1 MQNKCFFCGERVKI
15 PNLPINGKV
24 LCEKCAIKLID
35 LTSVD
40 EKNDLEKDNENLLN
54 EIPTP
59 SQIKKELDRYIIGQ
73 EYAKKI
79 VSVGV
84 YNHYKRVKYSTSE
97 ILEKSNILLYGPTGV
112 GKTLIAVTLAKIL
125 QVTFSI
131 SDATSLS
138 EAVYFVDYVENIL
151 LRLIIAA
158 NGDKKKAEIGIVYI
172 DEIDKIGNK
181 NADNPSITR
190 DVSGEGVQ
198 QALLK
203 ILEGTVAN
211 IPPQGGRKHPEQKYT
226 QLNTKNILFIAGGA
240 FNGLEDIIMRRTGK
254 KNIGF
259 NGNNEDKTRE
269 MFKKA
274 RPRDFVHYGLIPE
287 FVGRLHVFAPLSELK
302 KDELK
307 RILIE
312 PENAIIKQYKE
323 LLKIDGVELNFK
335 DDCIDFIAEE
345 AIKMKTGARGLRTL
359 LENYM
364 NDLMFGLPDNKK
376 IRKVTINR
384 KSFEKGHKPV
394 IEEE

>member
-15 PNLPINGKV
+15 PNLPINDKV
-24 LCEKCAIKLID
+24 LCEKCTIKLID
-35 LTSVD
+35 LTAVD
-40 EKNDLEKDNENLLN
+40 EKNDLEKDNENLLSD
-54 EIPTP
+54 IPTP
-59 SQIKKELDRYIIGQ
+59 SQMKKELDRYIIGQ
-73 EYAKKI
+73 DYAKKI

-125 QVTFSI
+125 HVPFSI
-131 SDATSLS
+131 SDATSLT
-138 EAVYFVDYVENIL
+138 EAGYVGEDVENIL

-158 NGDKKKAEIGIVYI
+158 NGDKRKAEMGIVYI

-226 QLNTKNILFIAGGA
+226 QLNTKNILFITGGA
-240 FNGLEDIIMRRTGK
+240 FNGLDDIIMRRTGK

-259 NGNNEDKTRE
+259 NGNNKNETKE
-269 MFKKA
+269 IFKNA

-287 FVGRLHVFAPLSELK
+287 FVGRMHVFAPLSELK

-312 PENAIIKQYKE
+312 PENAILKQYKE
-323 LLKIDGVELNFK
+323 LLRIDGVELNFK

-364 NDLMFGLPDNKK
+364 NDLMFELPDNKRV
-376 IRKVTINR
+376 RKVTINR

-394 IEEE
+394 MEKE

>member
-15 PNLPINGKV
+15 PNLPINNKV
-24 LCEKCAIKLID
+24 LCEKCAIKLMD
-35 LTSVD
+35 FMAVD
-40 EKNDLEKDNENLLN
+40 GKNDLEKDNENILN

-59 SQIKKELDRYIIGQ
+59 SQMKKELDKYIIGQ

-125 QVTFSI
+125 HVPFSI
-131 SDATSLS
+131 SDATSLT
-138 EAVYFVDYVENIL
+138 EAGYVGEDVENIL

-158 NGDKKKAEIGIVYI
+158 NGDKKKAEMGIVYI

-240 FNGLEDIIMRRTGK
+240 FNGLEEIIMRRTGK

-259 NGNNEDKTRE
+259 NGNNEKKTKE

-287 FVGRLHVFAPLSELK
+287 FVGRMHVFAPLSELK

-307 RILIE
+307 RILTE
-312 PENAIIKQYKE
+312 PENAILKQYKE

-364 NDLMFGLPDNKK
+364 NDLMFELPDNKRV
-376 IRKVTINR
+376 RKVTINR
-384 KSFEKGHKPV
+384 KSFEKGNKPV